1 MLPAAGALFDQTI
14 MAMISTSGT
23 SAKWRSDTSRG
34 STLRNEVAGAPEKN
48 ASVLL
53 RNTHLMPLS
62 RVAKIREF
70 PKVNF
75 KTVPKLTA

>member
-1 MLPAAGALFDQTI
+1 VSEFEPAQIRWLFDQTI

-53 RNTHLMPLS
+53 RN
-62 RVAKIREF
+62 RI
-70 PKVNF
+70 
-75 KTVPKLTA
+75 